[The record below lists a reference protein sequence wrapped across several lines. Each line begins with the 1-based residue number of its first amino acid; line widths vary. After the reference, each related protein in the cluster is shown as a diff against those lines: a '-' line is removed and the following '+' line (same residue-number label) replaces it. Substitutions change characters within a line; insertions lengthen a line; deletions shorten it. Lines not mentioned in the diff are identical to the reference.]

1 MNFDVVRNSRTYKYL
16 VSIGL
21 LQTGGYLLCL
31 ALYIFAIADGL
42 AHNTV
47 SMSGGAALFA
57 SLFIIVPIALLTII
71 LTLIAPIIFLVDTL
85 KPLEKNEHFFPF
97 WFEILSLT
105 IYAITIFGIIITPH
119 LCKD

>member
-1 MNFDVVRNSRTYKYL
+1 MNFDVIRNSRTYKYL

-31 ALYIFAIADGL
+31 ALYIFAIAHGL

-57 SLFIIVPIALLTII
+57 SLFIIVSIAILTII
-71 LTLIAPIIFLVDTL
+71 LTLIGLFVFLADILDPTQS
-85 KPLEKNEHFFPF
+85 KEKLFPF
-97 WFEILSLT
+97 GLEILSLT
-105 IYAITIFGIIITPH
+105 VYAITIFIIVITPY